1 MKLKIEKKN
10 KITQVTINK
19 NTQATCNALVES
31 QLPAII
37 DGLVNSYKK
46 KTFIFS
52 YDSLGGVQIIK
63 MEI

>member
-10 KITQVTINK
+10 KITHATINR

-37 DGLVNSYKK
+37 DGLVNSYRKK
-46 KTFIFS
+46 PLFS
-52 YDSLGGVQIIK
+52 FMIVITII
-63 MEI
+63 